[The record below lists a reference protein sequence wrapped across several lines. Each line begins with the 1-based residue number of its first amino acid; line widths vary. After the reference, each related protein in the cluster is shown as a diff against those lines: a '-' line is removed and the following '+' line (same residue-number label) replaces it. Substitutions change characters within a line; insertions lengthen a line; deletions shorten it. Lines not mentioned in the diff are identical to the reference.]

1 MRRELSNTTLVGV
14 VTTMIVVFGL
24 VLILVFASGSSER
37 AHERAAQTT
46 SINHH

>member
-46 SINHH
+46 SINRH